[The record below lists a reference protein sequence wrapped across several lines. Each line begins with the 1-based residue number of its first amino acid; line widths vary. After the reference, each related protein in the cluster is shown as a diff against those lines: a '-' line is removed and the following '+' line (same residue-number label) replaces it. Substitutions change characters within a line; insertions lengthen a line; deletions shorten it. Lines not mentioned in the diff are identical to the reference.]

1 MIYAYFRVSTDKQ
14 DYTCQKFGVMEFAQK
29 RGWNID
35 KEIIDDG
42 VSGTILAK
50 NRKLQQILKHSK
62 KGDIVITSELSRF
75 GRNTKDIINT
85 CDLLTEKGVEC
96 WFVKQN
102 MGLDNSPMGKLLIGI
117 FACFSQL
124 ERDLISQRTKEALA
138 KKKSE
143 GITLGRPAGSKSSK
157 TKLTGKRELI
167 IEMLQSGLSRN
178 QIAKQL
184 HVSFFTINNFVQI
197 NNLQNLIK
205 N

>member
-14 DYTCQKFGVMEFAQK
+14 DYTCQKFGVMEFAK
-29 RGWNID
+29 NKGWNID

-42 VSGTILAK
+42 ISGTILAK
-50 NRKLQQILKHSK
+50 NRKLHQILKQSK

-102 MGLDNSPMGKLLIGI
+102 MGLDNSPMGKMLIGI

-124 ERDLISQRTKEALA
+124 ERDLIAQRTKEALA
-138 KKKSE
+138 KKKTD
-143 GITLGRPAGSKSSK
+143 GILLGRPVGSKNKHSK
-157 TKLTGKRELI
+157 LDGKEREIQKLLTKKIPKSHIANKLKVSINTLKKFI
-167 IEMLQSGLSRN
+167 SIN
-178 QIAKQL
+178 QI
-184 HVSFFTINNFVQI
+184 
-197 NNLQNLIK
+197 
-205 N
+205 

>member
-14 DYTCQKFGVMEFAQK
+14 DYTCQKFGVMEFAK
-29 RGWNID
+29 NKGWNID

-42 VSGTILAK
+42 ISGTILAK
-50 NRKLQQILKHSK
+50 NRKLRQILKYSK

-102 MGLDNSPMGKLLIGI
+102 MGLDNSPMGKMLIGI

-124 ERDLISQRTKEALA
+124 ERDLIAQRTKEALA
-138 KKKSE
+138 KRKTD
-143 GITLGRPAGSKSSK
+143 GILLGRPVGSKNKHSK
-157 TKLTGKRELI
+157 LDGKEREIQKLLTKKIPKSHIANKLKVSINTLKKFI
-167 IEMLQSGLSRN
+167 SIN
-178 QIAKQL
+178 QI
-184 HVSFFTINNFVQI
+184 
-197 NNLQNLIK
+197 
-205 N
+205 

>member
-14 DYTCQKFGVMEFAQK
+14 DYTCQKFGVMEFAK
-29 RGWNID
+29 NKGWNID

-42 VSGTILAK
+42 ISGTILAK
-50 NRKLQQILKHSK
+50 NRKLHQILKQSK

-102 MGLDNSPMGKLLIGI
+102 MGLDNSPMGKMLIGI

-124 ERDLISQRTKEALA
+124 ERDLIAQRTKEALA
-138 KKKSE
+138 KKKTD
-143 GITLGRPAGSKSSK
+143 GILLGRPVGSKNKHSK
-157 TKLTGKRELI
+157 LDGKEKEIQKLLTKKIPKSHIANKLKVSINTLKKFI
-167 IEMLQSGLSRN
+167 SVN
-178 QIAKQL
+178 QI
-184 HVSFFTINNFVQI
+184 
-197 NNLQNLIK
+197 
-205 N
+205 

>member
-14 DYTCQKFGVMEFAQK
+14 DYTCQKFGVMEFAK
-29 RGWNID
+29 HKGWNID

-42 VSGTILAK
+42 ISGTILAK
-50 NRKLQQILKHSK
+50 NRKLRQILKYSK

-102 MGLDNSPMGKLLIGI
+102 MGLDNSPMGKMLIGI

-124 ERDLISQRTKEALA
+124 ERDLIAQRTKEALA
-138 KKKSE
+138 KKKTD
-143 GITLGRPAGSKSSK
+143 GILLGRPVGSKNKHSK
-157 TKLTGKRELI
+157 LDGKEREIQKLLTKKIPKSHIANKLKVSVNTLKKFI
-167 IEMLQSGLSRN
+167 SIN
-178 QIAKQL
+178 QI
-184 HVSFFTINNFVQI
+184 
-197 NNLQNLIK
+197 
-205 N
+205 

>member
-14 DYTCQKFGVMEFAQK
+14 DYTCQKFGVLEFAK
-29 RGWNID
+29 NKGWNID

-42 VSGTILAK
+42 ISGTILAK
-50 NRKLQQILKHSK
+50 NRKLRQILKYSK

-102 MGLDNSPMGKLLIGI
+102 MGLDNSPMGKMLIGI

-124 ERDLISQRTKEALA
+124 ERDLIAQRTKEALA
-138 KKKSE
+138 KRKVE
-143 GITLGRPAGSKSSK
+143 GMVLGRPKGRKSSHYK
-157 TKLTGKRELI
+157 WTGKEEKIKALLNKNLTKKEI
-167 IEMLQSGLSRN
+167 TKKLKI
-178 QIAKQL
+178 
-184 HVSFFTINNFVQI
+184 SFPTLKKFIDNY
-197 NNLQNLIK
+197 L
-205 N
+205 

>member
-14 DYTCQKFGVMEFAQK
+14 DYTSQKFGVMEFAK
-29 RGWNID
+29 NKGWNID

-42 VSGTILAK
+42 ISGTILAK
-50 NRKLQQILKHSK
+50 NRKLRQILKYSK

-102 MGLDNSPMGKLLIGI
+102 MGLDNSPMGKMLIGI

-124 ERDLISQRTKEALA
+124 ERDLIAQRTKEALA
-138 KKKSE
+138 KRKTD
-143 GITLGRPAGSKSSK
+143 GILLGRPVGSKNKHSK
-157 TKLTGKRELI
+157 LDGKEREIQKLLTKKIPKSHIANKLKVSVNTLKKFI
-167 IEMLQSGLSRN
+167 SIN
-178 QIAKQL
+178 QI
-184 HVSFFTINNFVQI
+184 
-197 NNLQNLIK
+197 
-205 N
+205 

>member
-14 DYTCQKFGVMEFAQK
+14 DYTCQKFGVMEFAKK

-85 CDLLTEKGVEC
+85 CDLFIDKGVEC

-102 MGLDNSPMGKLLIGI
+102 MGLDNSPMGKLLVGI

-124 ERDLISQRTKEALA
+124 ERDLIAERTREALA

-143 GITLGRPAGSKSSK
+143 GITLGRPAGSKNK
-157 TKLTGKRELI
+157 HNKLDGKEEEI
-167 IEMLQSGLSRN
+167 IKLLKKGIPKYK
-178 QIAKQL
+178 IAKKL
-184 HVSFFTINNFVQI
+184 KTTKPTLNKYISIN
-197 NNLQNLIK
+197 LL
-205 N
+205 

>member
-14 DYTCQKFGVMEFAQK
+14 DYTCQKFGVMEFAK
-29 RGWNID
+29 NKGWNID

-42 VSGTILAK
+42 ISGTILAK
-50 NRKLQQILKHSK
+50 NRKLRQILKYSK

-102 MGLDNSPMGKLLIGI
+102 MGLDNSPMGKMLIGI

-124 ERDLISQRTKEALA
+124 ERDLIAQRTKEALA
-138 KKKSE
+138 KRKVE
-143 GITLGRPAGSKSSK
+143 GMVLGRPKGRKSSHYK
-157 TKLTGKRELI
+157 WTGKEEKIKALLNKNLTKKEI
-167 IEMLQSGLSRN
+167 TKKLKI
-178 QIAKQL
+178 
-184 HVSFFTINNFVQI
+184 SFPTLKKFIDNY
-197 NNLQNLIK
+197 L
-205 N
+205 